1 MTTAHKGL
9 VGFEEYYSDIYK
21 KRWPLLLQALR
32 APPAQIARP
41 NLFFNDVSSIAKRFA
56 GEDEVKVAGRS
67 VFVLKAGLRI
77 EPQVDASGI
86 SDLYIMD
93 PASIYPALALGV
105 QSGDRVLDL
114 CAAPGGKTLILAD
127 GIKEAGELVANE
139 LSDQRRARLRAVLNS
154 YVSAAVRTRVKVTN
168 HDGSKWCLY
177 EKGAFDRVLVDAPC
191 SGERHL
197 LGNPSELNVWSKARS
212 RNLNLR
218 QYALLVSAL
227 QVVKPGGRIV
237 YSTCSISPLEN
248 DAVIARLLKKR
259 KGEARVLASQI
270 DIGEAT
276 EHGWALL
283 PDQCSFGPIYFS
295 ILERL

>member
-1 MTTAHKGL
+1 
-9 VGFEEYYSDIYK
+9 V
-21 KRWPLLLQALR
+21 
-32 APPAQIARP
+32 ARP
-41 NLFFNDVSSIAKRFA
+41 NLFFNDVPSIAQRFSS
-56 GEDEVKVAGRS
+56 EDEIKILGRA
-67 VFVLKAGLRI
+67 VFSLKPGLRV
-77 EPQVDASGI
+77 EPRVDASGI
-86 SDLYIMD
+86 NDLYIMD

-114 CAAPGGKTLILAD
+114 CAAPGGKTLLLAEGLKD
-127 GIKEAGELVANE
+127 GGELVANE
-139 LSDQRRARLRAVLNS
+139 LSDQRRARLRAVLNM
-154 YVSAAVRTRVKVTN
+154 YVSAPVRTRVKVTN

-177 EKGAFDRVLVDAPC
+177 EKDAFDRVLVDAPC

-197 LGNPSELNVWSKARS
+197 LANPAELNVWSKARTK
-212 RNLNLR
+212 NLNLR

-237 YSTCSISPLEN
+237 YSTCSISPMEN

-259 KGEARVLASQI
+259 KGEARVLMSQI
-270 DIGEAT
+270 DVGEAT

-283 PDQCSFGPIYFS
+283 PDQCSVGPIYFS